1 MNRLRECLVVAG
13 KEHQKFR
20 FAIDERSSAAA
31 EQRAGGIDRMHD
43 SPAQCEERD
52 LVELERERRELAHT
66 ITVRADHNATVHDS
80 HGDFDELIA
89 ARIRASEHECG
100 HVPVG
105 CNDRVSAVNDVS
117 TRTREARENESG
129 GQCCTQQSDKRFNR
143 QQNIGRESGSCDVA
157 VPDRAERLNAEEV
170 RTEEIAEH
178 WRMSSETRTE
188 QRAGSA
194 RQVRQREH
202 SVDQNIERRNESK
215 ESSPAHAEQ
224 CVVGGERTLAPRSR
238 ELDVE
243 RAVAI

>member
-1 MNRLRECLVVAG
+1 MNNLRECLVVAG
-13 KEHQKFR
+13 KQHEKFR

-31 EQRAGGIDRMHD
+31 EQRAGGIDRMYD

-52 LVELERERRELAHT
+52 LVELERERRELAHA
-66 ITVRADHNATVHDS
+66 ITVRADHNAAVHDS

-100 HVPVG
+100 HVPVW
-105 CNDRVSAVNDVS
+105 CNDRMSAVHDVS
-117 TRTREARENESG
+117 TWTREARENESG
-129 GQCCTQQSDKRFNR
+129 CQCRAQQSDERFNR

-157 VPDRAERLNAEEV
+157 VPDRAESLDAEEI
-170 RTEEIAEH
+170 RTKEIAEH
-178 WRMSSETRTE
+178 PRMSGETRTD

-194 RQVRQREH
+194 RQVRQGEH
-202 SVDQNIERRNESK
+202 SVDQNIERRNEPK

-224 CVVGGERTLAPRSR
+224 RVVGGERTLAPRAC

-243 RAVAI
+243 RAVTI